1 MSQTQNPFE
10 KHLQNLIECRQ
21 ILREKF
27 PADAPDSPLDATSES
42 TISMLWDLLYDS
54 LIGAEDSDALA
65 KLGALAA
72 RLYSAVT
79 DRRALELKTARP
91 ESTTSSPLDRTALS
105 DLEARLKLL

>member
-1 MSQTQNPFE
+1 M
-10 KHLQNLIECRQ
+10 ECRQ

-27 PADAPDSPLDATSES
+27 PSDAPDSPLDATSES
-42 TISMLWDLLYDS
+42 TISMLWNLLYDS

-79 DRRALELKTARP
+79 DRRALELKVQKP
-91 ESTTSSPLDRTALS
+91 DTSSNPPIDRTCLS
-105 DLEARLKLL
+105 DLETRLKLL